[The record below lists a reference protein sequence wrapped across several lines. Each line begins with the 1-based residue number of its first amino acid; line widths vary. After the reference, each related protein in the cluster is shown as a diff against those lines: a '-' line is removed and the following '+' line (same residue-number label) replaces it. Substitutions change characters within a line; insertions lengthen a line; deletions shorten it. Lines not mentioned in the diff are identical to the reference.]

1 MVSVTKPQPI
11 KLTVSRRQR
20 ATPYT
25 PRIEEHGV
33 SAYSI
38 VNRTILPK
46 GFRKTVDEDYWHLRT
61 HVQLWDVSCQ
71 RQIELRGQ
79 DAARLVQLM
88 TPRDLRRAKVGQC
101 LYAPLTDTN
110 GGMVNDP
117 IILKL
122 AEDHFWLSIA
132 DSDVQLWAKGLAQGY
147 GFKVAIRE
155 ADVWPLAVQGPKAD
169 DLMSTVFGDVV
180 RSIRFFRFKKLD
192 FQGYPLVVARS
203 GYSKQGGFE
212 IYLDDWSLG
221 LPLWDA
227 LWEAGLEFEVSP
239 GSPNLIERV
248 EGGLLSLGNE
258 MTIDN
263 NPLECGLAQ
272 YCQLDGSIDFI
283 GREALQQIKTSGPE
297 RLIRG
302 ILFGGDR
309 CPPCRAPWPVLVK
322 DKAVGSVTT
331 AIWSPRFGQNVSL
344 GMIER
349 GFWEA
354 GQAVTVASSDR
365 RLRSGVVVD
374 LPFPEQVESL

>member
-1 MVSVTKPQPI
+1 MTKPQPV

-71 RQIELRGQ
+71 RQIELRGR
-79 DAARLVQLM
+79 DAARLTQLM

-101 LYAPLTDTN
+101 LYAPLIDAKA
-110 GGMVNDP
+110 GMINDP
-117 IILKL
+117 IISKL

-132 DSDVQLWAKGLAQGY
+132 DSDVELWAKGLAQGY
-147 GFKVAIRE
+147 NLDVAIRE
-155 ADVWPLAVQGPKAD
+155 ADVWPLAVQGPKSE
-169 DLMSTVFGDVV
+169 DLMSKVFGDVV
-180 RSIRFFRFKKLD
+180 RSIRFFRFKMLD
-192 FQGYPLVVARS
+192 FQSHPLLVARS

-212 IYLDDWSLG
+212 IYLNDWSLG

-227 LWEAGLEFEVSP
+227 LWDAGLAFNVAP

-258 MTIDN
+258 MTNDN
-263 NPLECGLAQ
+263 NPLECGLGQ

-283 GREALQQIKTSGPE
+283 GRKALQRIHEAGPT

-302 ILFGGDR
+302 VLFGGDR
-309 CPPCRAPWPVLVK
+309 CPPCRAPWPVAVNGQV
-322 DKAVGSVTT
+322 VGSVTT
-331 AIWSPRFGQNVSL
+331 AIWSPRYEKNVAL
-344 GMIER
+344 GMIDR
-349 GFWEA
+349 GFWQA
-354 GQAVTVASSDR
+354 GQAVTVTSSE
-365 RLRSGVVVD
+365 GQQHAGMVVD
-374 LPFPEQVESL
+374 LPFPAP